1 MMLGQ
6 RWSGSFESPWESKNK
21 LLFFPVLSIVWEY
34 SLCLQMFFAIE
45 VFPSIGSLTLRFS
58 KHWFDLLAFRFFY
71 NIDFSCIEVCLHIIV
86 LFGKWK
92 FLIGGLMTPWSSF
105 VYVKEELEIMQKFSV
120 VIWSCT
126 WRKQEVHTKDS
137 WLFHARC
144 IHNQMA
150 TMMLPGI
157 SMLSTHSQILPF
169 FCGRSQTCFV
179 AWINFGYCFFALIKT
194 NSCWMNHSHIL
205 PSFFSSFCSGLKT
218 MGLLLATRVKDGHK
232 INRSCV
238 LLHFPVKNFHQLWV
252 WLMMHSSDSLWA
264 TYLKRKF

>member
-1 MMLGQ
+1 
-6 RWSGSFESPWESKNK
+6 
-21 LLFFPVLSIVWEY
+21 
-34 SLCLQMFFAIE
+34 
-45 VFPSIGSLTLRFS
+45 
-58 KHWFDLLAFRFFY
+58 
-71 NIDFSCIEVCLHIIV
+71 
-86 LFGKWK
+86 
-92 FLIGGLMTPWSSF
+92 MTPWSSF

-120 VIWSCT
+120 VIWSCPR
-126 WRKQEVHTKDS
+126 RKQEVHTKDS

-150 TMMLPGI
+150 TKILPGI
-157 SMLSTHSQILPF
+157 SMLSTHFQILPF
-169 FCGRSQTCFV
+169 FCSRSRTCFV

-218 MGLLLATRVKDGHK
+218 MGLLLATLVKNGHK

-252 WLMMHSSDSLWA
+252 WWMMHSSDSLWA
-264 TYLKRKF
+264 TDLKRKF